1 MGHLLVERA
10 YTKVRLKKNVPRQTS
25 LAQQRASNIASNI
38 AHRLL
43 HVCPCLIGAAGCV
56 LCVIGGAL
64 FVTTNKLSVADLS
77 RNEEGVVKNNFCTRK
92 QLEITISFV
101 SLFGGHIVLF
111 PFLSTAMCVKDNAD
125 AVLRRR
131 HLPHPGVLHGHG
143 PRPRAQRHAASYL
156 YLQRTLLT
164 VAWTW
169 CHHHSASPSPSSD
182 M

>member
-1 MGHLLVERA
+1 MHVHAHMRVHVVHAHAHVVHVLHGCRGC
-10 YTKVRLKKNVPRQTS
+10 
-25 LAQQRASNIASNI
+25 RAS
-38 AHRLL
+38 
-43 HVCPCLIGAAGCV
+43 VAA
-56 LCVIGGAL
+56 
-64 FVTTNKLSVADLS
+64 VADLS

-143 PRPRAQRHAASYL
+143 PRPRAQRHAETRVVSRVTCPVASRGHDSYG
-156 YLQRTLLT
+156 YR
-164 VAWTW
+164 
-169 CHHHSASPSPSSD
+169 S
-182 M
+182 

>member
-1 MGHLLVERA
+1 M
-10 YTKVRLKKNVPRQTS
+10 RLKKNVPRQTS

-111 PFLSTAMCVKDNAD
+111 PLLSTVP
-125 AVLRRR
+125 RRR
-131 HLPHPGVLHGHG
+131 HLPHPCVLHGHG
-143 PRPRAQRHAASYL
+143 PRPRAQRHTATRVVSRVTCPA
-156 YLQRTLLT
+156 
-164 VAWTW
+164 VATILADTDPEAWP
-169 CHHHSASPSPSSD
+169 ADSPLDLVPPPLCLPFPFFRHVSGV
-182 M
+182 

>member
-1 MGHLLVERA
+1 M
-10 YTKVRLKKNVPRQTS
+10 
-25 LAQQRASNIASNI
+25 
-38 AHRLL
+38 
-43 HVCPCLIGAAGCV
+43 

-143 PRPRAQRHAASYL
+143 PRPRAQCHAETRVTCPAVATIL
-156 YLQRTLLT
+156 ADTDPEAWPLT
-164 VAWTW
+164 YI
-169 CHHHSASPSPSSD
+169 CSGHC
-182 M
+182 

>member
-1 MGHLLVERA
+1 MLNVTVNLFISIA
-10 YTKVRLKKNVPRQTS
+10 PPKVRLKKNVPRQTS

-143 PRPRAQRHAASYL
+143 PRPRAQRHAETRVVS
-156 YLQRTLLT
+156 RVT
-164 VAWTW
+164 
-169 CHHHSASPSPSSD
+169 
-182 M
+182 